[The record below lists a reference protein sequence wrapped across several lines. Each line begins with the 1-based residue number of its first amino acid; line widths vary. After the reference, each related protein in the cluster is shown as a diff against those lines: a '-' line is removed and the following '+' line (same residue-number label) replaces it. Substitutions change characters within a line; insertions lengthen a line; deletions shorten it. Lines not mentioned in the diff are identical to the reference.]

1 MNYKEL
7 QNELRI
13 LFVTIYILDIIFI
26 TIISFKYHI

>member
-7 QNELRI
+7 QTELRI